1 MNINNFSWWL
11 IIILGLIS
19 YFIFRYGM
27 TSRGNLKEIIS
38 FLGGI
43 LLLLSFILMFL
54 LFGIKSGVIYIL
66 IFWVVI
72 TPINEII
79 LQKVR
84 NKIDKPYDKRNL

>member
-1 MNINNFSWWL
+1 
-11 IIILGLIS
+11 
-19 YFIFRYGM
+19 M